1 MPMNTPDSAPTLS
14 PSAAARR
21 RLLRLASLLAV
32 PPSLLLT
39 ACGTRNASTAS
50 VVPPDAAATIPP
62 AGSWLQGGTRTITA
76 AARAIDP
83 FATTLGTNC
92 TLTCEATI
100 GPCHTTSPERTD
112 ISDGW
117 DGIPM
122 RLLLRVV
129 DTDCKPVPDAIVE
142 IWHTNHTGGYS
153 GRIEAMCNNDQADLD
168 KQFFRG
174 YQRTDID
181 GVVRF
186 DSCFPGWY
194 RGRVNHVHFRI
205 MTCAYD
211 ADDRAAATLVSQ
223 LVFTDELN
231 AAIFGNEPL
240 YRELGLPDTVLSNDN
255 VMGGE
260 SDHTSYLFDVQQ
272 VEGVMIASKT
282 VTVRAASDQ
291 VMCSVQG
298 AHGGPGGPGES
309 GGPPP
314 GFRPDGPPPDGRR
327 GPPPSRL

>member
-1 MPMNTPDSAPTLS
+1 MNTPDPKAPISSFAT
-14 PSAAARR
+14 ARR
-21 RLLRLASLLAV
+21 KFLRLAGLLAV
-32 PPSLLLT
+32 PPSLLLSACSTRSATT
-39 ACGTRNASTAS
+39 ATAASAN
-50 VVPPDAAATIPP
+50 IPP
-62 AGSWLQGGTRTITA
+62 AGSWLQGGTRAITA

-83 FATTLGTNC
+83 FAAGLGTSC

-112 ISDGW
+112 VSDGW

-129 DTDCKPVPDAIVE
+129 DTGCKPVPDAIVE

-174 YQRTDID
+174 YQRTDAD

-205 MTCAYD
+205 MTGAYD

-223 LVFTDELN
+223 LVFTDALN

-240 YRELGLPDTVLSNDN
+240 YRELGLPDTLLSNDN

-260 SDHTSYLFDVQQ
+260 SDHTPYLFDVQQ

-282 VTVRAASDQ
+282 VTVRTGSDQ
-291 VMCSVQG
+291 ATCSVKDG
-298 AHGGPGGPGES
+298 AHGGPGGPGGF

-314 GFRPDGPPPDGRR
+314 GLPPDGRR
-327 GPPPSRL
+327 GPPPGRL